1 MSNDFTIFPDIQQME
16 ALTTEN
22 KPCVGCGWC
31 CLHDPCSESHRKY
44 GYTKRCPD
52 LLWDEENTRY
62 ICRLMLDPAYSE
74 KVRESQHEGQGCY
87 APLNDWRKDV
97 KNRG

>member
-16 ALTTEN
+16 AVTQEN

-31 CLHDPCSESHRKY
+31 CLHDPCFESHRKY

-52 LLWDEENTRY
+52 LQWDEEKARY
-62 ICRLMLDPAYSE
+62 ICKLMLDPKE
-74 KVRESQHEGQGCY
+74 GENVRQSQHEGQGCY